1 MNRPGSVLRQSL
13 PKTYL
18 GPVKPDLTARPEL
31 VRSLG
36 RWSLAALVLNGII
49 GSGVFVLP
57 GTVGASLGWSSLWA
71 WCIAAI
77 FAGAIIFSFAEV
89 ASRFSGSGGAYL
101 FTEATFGPFVGLQ
114 IGWLSYFVRCISGA
128 VQANLFSTYLGEFL
142 PWAGTRTGGM
152 VTTAVFIGMLAIVNI
167 RSVISG
173 ARLSNVFAVLKVVP
187 LLLLGAVGIL
197 WIVSGK
203 SVDAVVPGAVGI
215 GGWLQNLLLL
225 MFALGGF
232 ESAVIPLAE
241 AKDPGRDGPFALIT
255 GIALVTFIY
264 ILVQITVLVT
274 LTDPDASN
282 RPLADSMRVV
292 LGDGGAA
299 MISIV
304 ALLSVYGWLASN
316 MLAVPRLS
324 MAMAERGDFPAVLAR
339 VHPTRRTPWVSVIV
353 YAMAMWFLANQ
364 AGLLQNISLSAVSRL
379 FVYGSVC
386 ACLPV
391 LRRRDRTGDAAVP
404 APRFLAPGG
413 MALAG
418 IGLGASVLLAAR
430 MNMREAISMALLIGL
445 ATVHWLVTRRNR
457 ARDSL
462 RVDLPGG

>member
-1 MNRPGSVLRQSL
+1 MNA
-13 PKTYL
+13 
-18 GPVKPDLTARPEL
+18 DTARPAL
-31 VRSLG
+31 ARSLG
-36 RWSLAALVLNGII
+36 RWSFAALVLNGII

-57 GTVGASLGWSSLWA
+57 GTVGGSLGWASLWA
-71 WCIAAI
+71 WAIAAA
-77 FAGAIIFSFAEV
+77 FATAIIFSFAEV

-101 FTEATFGPFVGLQ
+101 FTEATFGPFIGLQ

-142 PWAGTRTGGM
+142 PWASTRVGGM
-152 VTTAVFIGMLAIVNI
+152 VTTTVFIGLLAVVNV

-187 LLLLGAVGIL
+187 LLLLGVAGVMWMVG
-197 WIVSGK
+197 GK
-203 SVDAVVPGAVGI
+203 ATEPIIAGSVGL

-255 GIALVTFIY
+255 GILLVTLIY

-274 LTDPDASN
+274 LTDPDATN
-282 RPLADSMRVV
+282 RPLAASMRVLV
-292 LGDGGAA
+292 GSGGAA

-304 ALLSVYGWLASN
+304 ALLSVYGWMASN

-324 MAMAERGDFPAVLAR
+324 MAMAERGDFPSALGK
-339 VHPTRRTPWVSVIV
+339 VHPTRLTPWVSVV
-353 YAMAMWFLANQ
+353 AYAVLMWVLANQ
-364 AGLLQNISLSAVSRL
+364 AGLLQNISLAAVSRL
-379 FVYGSVC
+379 LVYGSVC

-391 LRRRDRTGDAAVP
+391 LRRRDGSSSSVP
-404 APRFLAPGG
+404 AARFRAPGG
-413 MALAG
+413 IALAG
-418 IGLGASVLLAAR
+418 VGVGASALLAAR
-430 MNMREAISMALLIGL
+430 MNAREAISMALLVGL
-445 ATVHWLVTRRNR
+445 ASLYWIFGRRR
-457 ARDSL
+457 AVAVS
-462 RVDLPGG
+462 VKA

>member
-1 MNRPGSVLRQSL
+1 MDVPSAPMTQ
-13 PKTYL
+13 
-18 GPVKPDLTARPEL
+18 L

-57 GTVGASLGWSSLWA
+57 GTVGASLGWASLWA
-71 WCIAAI
+71 WAIAAI

-101 FTEATFGPFVGLQ
+101 FTEVTFGPFVGLQ

-128 VQANLFSTYLGEFL
+128 VQANLFSTYLGEFI
-142 PWAGTRTGGM
+142 PWAGTRAGGLAT
-152 VTTAVFIGMLAIVNI
+152 TTAFIGLIAIVNI

-173 ARLSNVFAVLKVVP
+173 ARMSNVLAVLKVIP
-187 LLLLGAVGIL
+187 LLLLGAVGIM
-197 WIVSGK
+197 WMASGK
-203 SVDAVVPGAVGI
+203 SVEPMVVGSVGI

-274 LTDPDASN
+274 LPDPDATN
-282 RPLADSMRVV
+282 RPLAESMRVV
-292 LGDGGAA
+292 LGAGGAA
-299 MISIV
+299 IISIV
-304 ALLSVYGWLASN
+304 ALTSVSGWMASN

-324 MAMAERGDFPAVLAR
+324 MAMAERGDFPSILSR
-339 VHPTRRTPWVSVIV
+339 VHATRHTPWVSVIV
-353 YAMAMWFLANQ
+353 YAVIMWILANQ

-391 LRRRDRTGDAAVP
+391 LRRRDKSGAGNVP
-404 APRFLAPGG
+404 AARFLAPGG
-413 MALAG
+413 LVLAAV
-418 IGLGASVLLAAR
+418 GLGASILLAAR
-430 MNMREAISMALLIGL
+430 MNMREALSMALLIGL
-445 ATVHWLVTRRNR
+445 ATAHWFLFKRRP
-457 ARDSL
+457 AAELRD
-462 RVDLPGG
+462 

>member
-1 MNRPGSVLRQSL
+1 VSGAATDSGSGRP
-13 PKTYL
+13 
-18 GPVKPDLTARPEL
+18 AL

-71 WCIAAI
+71 WTIAAL
-77 FAGAIIFSFAEV
+77 FAAAIIFSFAEV

-128 VQANLFSTYLGEFL
+128 VQANLFATYLGEFL
-142 PWAGTRTGGM
+142 PWAGTRAGGM
-152 VTTAVFIGMLAIVNI
+152 VTTAVFIGMLAVVNI

-173 ARLSNVFAVLKVVP
+173 ARLSNFFAVLKVIP
-187 LLLLGAVGIL
+187 LLLLGIAGVMWMATGKAVEPV
-197 WIVSGK
+197 IVG
-203 SVDAVVPGAVGI
+203 DIGI

-264 ILVQITVLVT
+264 MLVQVTVLVT
-274 LTDPDASN
+274 LADPDATN
-282 RPLADSMRVV
+282 RPLADSMRVMT
-292 LGDGGAA
+292 GTGGAA
-299 MISIV
+299 LISIV
-304 ALLSVYGWLASN
+304 AMLSVYGWLASN

-353 YAMAMWFLANQ
+353 YALAMWILANQ

-391 LRRRDRTGDAAVP
+391 LRRRDGSPTPAVP

-413 MALAG
+413 LVLAA
-418 IGLGASVLLAAR
+418 IGLGASILLAAR

-445 ATVHWLVTRRNR
+445 ASVHWFLVRRR
-457 ARDSL
+457 ATS
-462 RVDLPGG
+462 PSATS

>member
-1 MNRPGSVLRQSL
+1 MTDNS
-13 PKTYL
+13 
-18 GPVKPDLTARPEL
+18 PVRPEL

-57 GTVGASLGWSSLWA
+57 GTVGGSLGWASLWA
-71 WCIAAI
+71 WAIAAL

-101 FTEATFGPFVGLQ
+101 FTEKAFGPFVGLQ
-114 IGWLSYFVRCISGA
+114 IGWMSYFVRCISGA
-128 VQANLFSTYLGEFL
+128 VQANLFSTYLGEFV
-142 PWAGTRTGGM
+142 PWAATRAGGL
-152 VTTAVFIGMLAIVNI
+152 VTTTVFIGVLAAVNI
-167 RSVISG
+167 RSVVSG
-173 ARLSNVFAVLKVVP
+173 ARLSNAFAVLKVLP
-187 LLLLGAVGIL
+187 LLMFGVLGIL
-197 WIVSGK
+197 WIASGK
-203 SVDAVVPGAVGI
+203 SVPLLAVGDVGI

-255 GIALVTFIY
+255 GIAIVTLIY
-264 ILVQITVLVT
+264 MLVQITVLAT
-274 LTDPDASN
+274 LPDPDAGS
-282 RPLADSMRVV
+282 RPLAESMRAMA
-292 LGDGGAA
+292 GNGGAA

-324 MAMAERGDFPAVLAR
+324 MAMAERGDFPSVLAK

-353 YAMAMWFLANQ
+353 YAVLMWILANQ

-379 FVYGSVC
+379 LVYGSVC

-391 LRRRDRTGDAAVP
+391 FRRRDRSGAAQEHP
-404 APRFLAPGG
+404 ARFRAPAG
-413 MALAG
+413 MLLAG
-418 IGLGASVLLAAR
+418 IGLAASIVLAAR
-430 MNMREAISMALLIGL
+430 MNMREAMSMALLIGI
-445 ATVHWLVTRRNR
+445 ATVHWFAFRRR
-457 ARDSL
+457 
-462 RVDLPGG
+462 P